1 MILGFLGHRDPMKAS
16 TPGALWR
23 GVMGTREA
31 LLEQLEGP
39 AIPQA
44 SLVTWLRNQPTREK
58 QRLQPLGCVGGKKG
72 WLDKGEKSSFLI
84 NIYGSVVA
92 LQCCVALVSA
102 IQQSESDIYIYIYL
116 PSFLDFIPI

>member
-1 MILGFLGHRDPMKAS
+1 MKAS
-16 TPGALWR
+16 TPGGLWR
-23 GVMGTREA
+23 DVMGTRET

-72 WLDKGEKSSFLI
+72 
-84 NIYGSVVA
+84 
-92 LQCCVALVSA
+92 
-102 IQQSESDIYIYIYL
+102 
-116 PSFLDFIPI
+116 